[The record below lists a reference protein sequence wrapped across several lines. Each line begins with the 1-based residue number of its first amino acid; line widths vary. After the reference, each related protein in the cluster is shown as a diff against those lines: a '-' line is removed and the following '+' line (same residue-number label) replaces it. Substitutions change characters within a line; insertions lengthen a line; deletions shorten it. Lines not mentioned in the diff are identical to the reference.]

1 MDEYAAKTMFWCLMK
16 NNPLGGCDFDKD
28 RFNKIDNELSLGE
41 KILVF
46 DLTTN
51 FGDSLKFL
59 SWNKFD
65 DYIRSLKKYEK
76 DKRIVYPTNGELYD
90 KIQAAMNK

>member
-1 MDEYAAKTMFWCLMK
+1 MLTVCRQVDVDIKPYE
-16 NNPLGGCDFDKD
+16 GGQTDSFC
-28 RFNKIDNELSLGE
+28 EE
-41 KILVF
+41 
-46 DLTTN
+46 